1 MHEASFDAGDGE
13 AFEVTAGFAEPQTA
27 QAHLADLEFLADQV
41 IEGDPGR
48 DQVPASLARRDLD
61 LIVSSQGGDGFFL
74 DESHLAI
81 RLSRLAEGAALLV
94 ITIAFEAEARD
105 GTGLV
110 DGPEPGG
117 PTRTACAK
125 SETGP
130 RTPESQI
137 FQTYFPHHFNHLPL
151 QPPASLPTASY
162 TGGEERLAVIRN
174 PNRRTTTETTG
185 DQPVRLTQPPC
196 TAARPPRSKES
207 SQFSAK
213 PRQILP
219 NLAKFH
225 QIGRPAARQCPTAG
239 ISGQKREK

>member
-1 MHEASFDAGDGE
+1 MPHVRICAGGE
-13 AFEVTAGFAEPQTA
+13 Q
-27 QAHLADLEFLADQV
+27 QCS
-41 IEGDPGR
+41 
-48 DQVPASLARRDLD
+48 SLPR
-61 LIVSSQGGDGFFL
+61 
-74 DESHLAI
+74 
-81 RLSRLAEGAALLV
+81 
-94 ITIAFEAEARD
+94 
-105 GTGLV
+105 
-110 DGPEPGG
+110 PEPGG

-137 FQTYFPHHFNHLPL
+137 LRTYFPHHFNYLPL
-151 QPPASLPTASY
+151 QAPASLPTGSY

-174 PNRRTTTETTG
+174 PNRRTTTQTTG

-225 QIGRPAARQCPTAG
+225 QIGRPAARQRPTAG
-239 ISGQKREK
+239 ISGVLRRGLRTHPVSAAQTSPPSGALPSGALPSGAVRGLHRRGTMKKADCTKRRPPM